1 MEPRRLAASRP
12 GPYCYRFRPG
22 GSRETADGRWTR
34 GCAPVP
40 GRELIERVRQAL
52 GDRYTVITAVGRGG
66 NASIFGAPDPS
77 GHQVAIKVLHPEL
90 AVSVAADR
98 FLRQIRYGTQLDHP
112 HIAKLIDSG
121 QTDYLLWFVMPY
133 VPGDTLRQ
141 LLRRGRPP
149 PPRRPARGGGGG
161 VGAPAPAPQ
170 HRLPPPAH
178 QPPHNPPF

>member
-66 NASIFGAPDPS
+66 NASIFRAHDRS

-98 FLRQIRYGTQLDHP
+98 VLREIRYAAQLDHP
-112 HIAKLIDSG
+112 HIAQLLDSG

-133 VPGDTLRQ
+133 VPGETLRQ
-141 LLRRGRPP
+141 LLRRGG
-149 PPRRPARGGGGG
+149 RRPARPTAPGGGGG
-161 VGAPAPAPQ
+161 AGAPGPAPP
-170 HRLPPPAH
+170 HRTPPPGTQTRQH
-178 QPPHNPPF
+178 